1 MFVEVAAPAAQYLNA
16 VPARGTYNIPIRGIR
31 LVIVLGLIRHPRGRG
46 VEPYQALKG
55 GLFCICVESTNLT

>member
-31 LVIVLGLIRHPRGRG
+31 LVIVLGLILHPRGRRA
-46 VEPYQALKG
+46 EEYALTG
-55 GLFCICVESTNLT
+55 SPTPVANTTLVF